1 MEELFIQLFGS
12 NRILMGIVGTL
23 LTGLFTGI
31 GALPILFAKD
41 VSERLLAAFLG
52 FSAGVMLAATAFSLI
67 VPGIEIGDEMFG
79 QGTGIYVVVGGIF
92 LGALFLAVLDHSL
105 PHVHPVLGSEGP
117 KSNLR
122 RVWLLII
129 AITLHNFPEGL
140 AVGVGFGAGHLGEAI
155 ALMMAIG
162 LQNMPEG
169 LAVALPLVREK
180 WSRSKALAY
189 AFGSGLA
196 EPIAGVL
203 GVLAVTL
210 MQPLLPWGLAFA
222 AGAMIY
228 VVSDEIIPET
238 HSRGYELEGTWGVI
252 IGFILMMFLD
262 NVFG

>member
-1 MEELFIQLFGS
+1 MEDLFIQLFGN

-31 GALPILFAKD
+31 GALPILFTKNVTERVLD
-41 VSERLLAAFLG
+41 VMLG

-79 QGTGIYVVVGGIF
+79 QGTGIYIVVGGIF
-92 LGALFLAVLDHSL
+92 LGALFLAVLDRSL
-105 PHVHPVLGSEGP
+105 PHAHPVLGREGP
-117 KSNLR
+117 KSTLR

-140 AVGVGFGAGHLGEAI
+140 AVGVGFGADRLGEAI
-155 ALMMAIG
+155 ALMIAIG

-180 WSRSKALAY
+180 WPRGKALTY

-210 MQPLLPWGLAFA
+210 MHPLLPWGLAFA

-252 IGFILMMFLD
+252 IGFIVMMFLD